1 MTQVITQ
8 GAVDEVT
15 EILYE
20 MYGTGSDTSFRDDYS
35 GRGMYGKVCV
45 GFVVATNGVLSVG
58 AALAQALEEDYPTLL
73 HYMITHSCMDNM
85 GHDWIVYFPGV
96 TLAEDEEDEEDK

>member
-1 MTQVITQ
+1 MTHVITQ
-8 GAVDEVT
+8 GAVDQVLEV
-15 EILYE
+15 LYIT
-20 MYGTGSDTSFRDDYS
+20 YGTGTEDSFRSGYS

-96 TLAEDEEDEEDK
+96 ELANEEN